1 MRIKNIL
8 LSTFFVLII
17 SLPTLA
23 QRGVPTFGQYSAR
36 VEKLPNIQVDLK
48 SSKYARNYR
57 TNLRNAAKQGV
68 NFAGHFVVANWGC
81 GTNCSETAIIDGR
94 TGKVFFPEILQGATF
109 GFCEIGDSIDEPIQ
123 YKKNSRVFILNGFKS
138 GDLDKKDSKCGIYYF
153 EWTGT
158 ALRQVKL
165 VEKKRMEMP

>member
-1 MRIKNIL
+1 MKTRNIL
-8 LSTFFVLII
+8 LSTIFVLII
-17 SLPTLA
+17 SLPAFA

-36 VEKLPNIQVDLK
+36 VEKLRNIQVDLK

-57 TNLRNAAKQGV
+57 TNLRNAAKAGV

-94 TGKVFFPEILQGATF
+94 TGRVFFPEILQGATF
-109 GFCEIGDSIDEPIQ
+109 GFCELGDADEPIE
-123 YKKNSRVFILNGFKS
+123 YKKNSRLFVLRGFKS
-138 GDLDKKDSKCGIYYF
+138 GDLDKKNSKCGVYYF
-153 EWTGT
+153 EWTGA

-165 VEKKRMEMP
+165 VQKKRMEMP